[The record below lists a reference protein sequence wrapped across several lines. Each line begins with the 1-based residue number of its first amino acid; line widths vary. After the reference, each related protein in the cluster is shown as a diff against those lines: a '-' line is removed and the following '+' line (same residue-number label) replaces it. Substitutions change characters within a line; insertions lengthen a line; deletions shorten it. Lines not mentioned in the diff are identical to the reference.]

1 LGEAIRGVTAS
12 TSMTPPTA
20 TSPYLAQPL
29 PKVGETNG
37 IALVL
42 EQPDFLHACDRRACP
57 ARATAAAR
65 EGAKSGLITPVG

>member
-1 LGEAIRGVTAS
+1 
-12 TSMTPPTA
+12 
-20 TSPYLAQPL
+20 
-29 PKVGETNG
+29 VGETNG